1 MVPDSRQVLVL
12 NTGSSSVKWT
22 VLNVAGA
29 TPVTDGQVDW
39 AADDPVARRRELAG
53 ALAGM
58 PDVDAVGHRVVHGG
72 SRFQRPVLV
81 DDAVREAIESLVALA
96 PLHNP
101 GAGLGIDLA
110 RLRFPA
116 VPHVAA

>member
-39 AADDPVARRRELAG
+39 AAD
-53 ALAGM
+53 
-58 PDVDAVGHRVVHGG
+58 DAVGHRVVHGG

-116 VPHVAA
+116 VPHVAAFDTAFHA